1 MLVARVGGANS
12 GDETDIWRPAPLPL
26 QTASNLSNNT
36 RMLTLRKVQGDKKT
50 IKPTGYFVGK
60 PMILAFTMLNFSS
73 VGLLY

>member
-36 RMLTLRKVQGDKKT
+36 RMLTLRKVQGDKKR
-50 IKPTGYFVGK
+50 
-60 PMILAFTMLNFSS
+60 
-73 VGLLY
+73 